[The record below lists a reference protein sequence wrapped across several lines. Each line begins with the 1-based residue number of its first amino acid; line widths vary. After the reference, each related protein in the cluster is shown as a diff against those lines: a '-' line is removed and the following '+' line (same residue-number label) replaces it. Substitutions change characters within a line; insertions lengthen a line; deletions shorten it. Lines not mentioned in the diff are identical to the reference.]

1 MPENDLAHDLN
12 GCSRSGGIGGGM
24 PSQIMGSETDPDE
37 FPCLLYHHSCR
48 WIGDPEDLLFLFNPS
63 SSDIF
68 PQAMSQLLRQKSDLG
83 LTTALGRLNAYSPPV
98 NVRGGQFKHFPD
110 SHPSPS
116 HQFQDKPVSLVLSPE
131 DDLIDGFFFHDL
143 PGHGSIVFE
152 DFPKHGCITRI
163 GEPLRASVYDEGEEG
178 PKKGKAESFGGL
190 FEPLGQMT

>member
-1 MPENDLAHDLN
+1 
-12 GCSRSGGIGGGM
+12 
-24 PSQIMGSETDPDE
+24 MG
-37 FPCLLYHHSCR
+37 
-48 WIGDPEDLLFLFNPS
+48 
-63 SSDIF
+63 
-68 PQAMSQLLRQKSDLG
+68 QLLRHKSDLC
-83 LTTALGRLNAYSPPV
+83 LTTTLGCLDIDSAPV
-98 NVRGGQFKHFPD
+98 NVRGGQLKNFSD

-190 FEPLGQMT
+190 FEPLGQVT